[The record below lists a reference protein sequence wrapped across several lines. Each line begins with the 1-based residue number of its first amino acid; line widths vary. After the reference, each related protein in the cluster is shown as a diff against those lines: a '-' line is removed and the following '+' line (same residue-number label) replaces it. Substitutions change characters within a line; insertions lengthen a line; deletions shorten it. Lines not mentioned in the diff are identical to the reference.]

1 MKIRGCVCVLAAM
14 VVLGSA
20 ASAQAQIVNV
30 LSKVSR
36 QSDDGVSGEL
46 SLSSAYKKG
55 NINLRQF
62 KAGALA
68 HYKNGDHLVSWIA
81 NGRHLKKGTD
91 DSDPIN
97 RTFQHIRYRYF
108 SSEWFSAEGFVQYE
122 YDEGRNLQLRTLLGG
137 GPRFSAE
144 VSEDLSVAL
153 GMALMIEREIKEG
166 KEIELGDARQYAL
179 RSSNYVEVFYKWGET
194 LGLQLTAFYQPLVY
208 AHGDNSTK
216 EVGTVGDDRRIL
228 LEPALQMK
236 ANSYLGTKLAY
247 RYAFNSRPFTDEDT
261 DHAITSSLTLSF

>member
-68 HYKNGDHLVSWIA
+68 HYKAGDHLVSWIA

>member
-1 MKIRGCVCVLAAM
+1 MKIRGCVCALAAM

-20 ASAQAQIVNV
+20 VSAQAQIVNV

-36 QSDDGVSGEL
+36 QSEDGVSGEL

-68 HYKNGDHLVSWIA
+68 HYKAGDHLVSWIG

-108 SSEWFSAEGFVQYE
+108 SSAWLSAEGFMQYE

-144 VSEDLSVAL
+144 VTEDLSVAL

-166 KEIELGDARQYAL
+166 KDIELGDARQYAL

-208 AHGDNSTK
+208 AHGDNATK
-216 EVGTVGDDRRIL
+216 KVGTVGDDRRIL

-236 ANSYLGTKLAY
+236 ANSYLGMKLAY
-247 RYAFNSRPFTDEDT
+247 RYAFNSRPFTNEDT
-261 DHAITSSLTLSF
+261 DHAVTSSLTLSF